1 MAYALLV
8 NLSFL
13 SVCVLVESGIFD
25 NSREIEYL
33 VSFKKIIL
41 FYFLYSLVIL
51 DLLESVGYS
60 PS

>member
-1 MAYALLV
+1 VAYALLV

>member
-25 NSREIEYL
+25 NSREMEYL
-33 VSFKKIIL
+33 VSFLKIIL